1 MAVKLTESAAQRVRD
16 SLIDNG
22 KAIGL
27 RLGVRKTGCS
37 GFAYTIG
44 AADSI
49 AAADH
54 VFESHGVKVLVD
66 EKNLAFL
73 DGMEVDFT
81 REGFSEAFKF
91 RNPNVKSECGCGE
104 SFGV

>member
-1 MAVKLTESAAQRVRD
+1 MAVKLTEGAAQRVRD
-16 SLIDNG
+16 YLINNG
-22 KAIGL
+22 MAIGL

-37 GFAYTIG
+37 GFAYTLG
-44 AADSI
+44 VADSI

-73 DGMEVDFT
+73 DGTEVDFT
-81 REGFSEAFKF
+81 REEFGESFKF

>member
-27 RLGVRKTGCS
+27 RLGVRKNGCS
-37 GFAYTIG
+37 GFAYTI
-44 AADSI
+44 AAAESVSS
-49 AAADH
+49 ADH

-73 DGMEVDFT
+73 DGTEVDFT
-81 REGFSEAFKF
+81 REGFGEAFRF

>member
-1 MAVKLTESAAQRVRD
+1 
-16 SLIDNG
+16 
-22 KAIGL
+22 
-27 RLGVRKTGCS
+27 
-37 GFAYTIG
+37 
-44 AADSI
+44 
-49 AAADH
+49 

-73 DGMEVDFT
+73 DGTEVDFT